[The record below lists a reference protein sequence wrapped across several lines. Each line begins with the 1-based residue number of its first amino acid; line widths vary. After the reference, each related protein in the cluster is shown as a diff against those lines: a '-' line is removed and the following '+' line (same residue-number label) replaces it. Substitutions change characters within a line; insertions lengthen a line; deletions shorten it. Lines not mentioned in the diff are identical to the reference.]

1 MVSLEE
7 KLKKEINMGRFDA
20 YSEPVDIEEQAEV
33 EVPMDVPA
41 SLQEGSVTQTALSK
55 VEAET
60 YDTLY
65 ANAETS
71 SEKFKGKQ
79 VSTMTLDEL
88 VEFSKPR
95 GEYGKWVKPRLGKDT
110 IARKKGLTS
119 TPMGK
124 YQIVG
129 TTLRNIMKQM
139 DLSGDTVFNKDTQD
153 KMFLFLAKDA
163 IKRGSTE
170 AQKIAN
176 LRAVWE
182 GFKNIS
188 NADIK
193 KMITEIG

>member
-1 MVSLEE
+1 
-7 KLKKEINMGRFDA
+7 
-20 YSEPVDIEEQAEV
+20 
-33 EVPMDVPA
+33 
-41 SLQEGSVTQTALSK
+41 
-55 VEAET
+55 
-60 YDTLY
+60 
-65 ANAETS
+65 
-71 SEKFKGKQ
+71 
-79 VSTMTLDEL
+79 
-88 VEFSKPR
+88 
-95 GEYGKWVKPRLGKDT
+95 
-110 IARKKGLTS
+110 
-119 TPMGK
+119 MGK

-129 TTLRNIMKQM
+129 TTLRSIMKQM
-139 DLSGDTVFNKDTQD
+139 NLSGETVFNKDTQD